1 MRNIVK
7 RGDIFWY
14 NFKEKEGSLQRGL
27 RPVVVVQ
34 NNVGNKFSPT
44 VIVAVITSQIKNNQ
58 PTQVNIKNYEEAGL
72 KTPSKILTEQLKTID
87 KSFLLDYIGRLDSNT
102 MKDLDKALVVS
113 IGTVST
119 KPKWVEMIE
128 KKVKRINFKEL
139 QIYDVKVSGYSNG
152 GYYEKLNNE
161 LKEMLGELKYICS
174 QRGVDYK
181 GFYTSYE
188 EMRKVI

>member
-1 MRNIVK
+1 MRSIIK

-14 NFKEKEGSLQRGL
+14 NFREKEGSLQRGL

-72 KTPSKILTEQLKTID
+72 KAPSKILTEQLKTID
-87 KSFLLDYIGRLDSNT
+87 KNFLLDYIGKLDGDT
-102 MKDLDKALVVS
+102 MKELDKALVVS
-113 IGTVST
+113 IGTAST
-119 KPKWVEMIE
+119 KPRWVEMIE

-174 QRGVDYK
+174 QKGVDYK

>member
-14 NFKEKEGSLQRGL
+14 NFREKEGSLQRGL

-72 KTPSKILTEQLKTID
+72 KAPSKILTEQLKTID
-87 KSFLLDYIGRLDSNT
+87 KNFLLDYIGKLDGNT
-102 MKDLDKALVVS
+102 MKELDKALVVS

-181 GFYTSYE
+181 GFYKSYE